1 MKFWAAIACPK
12 QPSLPFNYVSPTP
25 NNFVKYNL
33 FIENCVHESEVC
45 KKPGFCL
52 RNNVTAQAADAG

>member
-33 FIENCVHESEVC
+33 FYENFVKESGRV
-45 KKPGFCL
+45 L
-52 RNNVTAQAADAG
+52 AQSSRVPFYQS